1 MTRQQKDGLWTWVER
16 VAGLSIVAAV
26 IVLRS
31 LHLLEWSD
39 AQLLLGIA
47 ACLLGVIRLLRGGG
61 ER

>member
-1 MTRQQKDGLWTWVER
+1 MTRQEKDGLWTWVER
-16 VAGLSIVAAV
+16 ISGLVIIAAV

-31 LHLLEWSD
+31 LALLEWSD

-61 ER
+61 NQ